1 KLYEHYGFQ
10 PLGQDYDGEQVYRLF
25 V

>member
-1 KLYEHYGFQ
+1 LYERYSFKSLEQ
-10 PLGQDYDGEQVYRLF
+10 EYDGEQVYRLF